1 MGNDI
6 DLNLYKVFY
15 TVATVGNITK
25 AAEELYISQPA
36 VTKAIHTLETNL
48 GGVLF
53 IRTKKGVTLTEEGK
67 VLLGYV
73 KNILTEARNAE
84 NKFNSLIKLEEGK
97 IRIGASAT
105 VSKHFLMP
113 YIAEFHRMYPN
124 IDIEITNELTV
135 NLMSD
140 LRNGYVDFLV
150 TNLPTKEALDMDITV
165 CAKLHDTF
173 AVSEKYLPREEN
185 KEKVYA
191 LNELLDHKIVT
202 QKEPSNTR
210 AFLNHYMKSNGIDFK
225 PDIEIVSY
233 ALVTEFVKAGFGIGY
248 ITKEFAKGELERE
261 EIYELKVVPKIESR
275 ELGIVTLKN
284 SALNYA
290 ASKFV
295 EIILKDIKEK

>member
-124 IDIEITNELTV
+124 IDIEITNELTI
-135 NLMSD
+135 NLVSD

-173 AVSEKYLPREEN
+173 AVSESYLE
-185 KEKVYA
+185 KE
-191 LNELLDHKIVT
+191 D
-202 QKEPSNTR
+202 KE
-210 AFLNHYMKSNGIDFK
+210 
-225 PDIEIVSY
+225 
-233 ALVTEFVKAGFGIGY
+233 
-248 ITKEFAKGELERE
+248 
-261 EIYELKVVPKIESR
+261 
-275 ELGIVTLKN
+275 
-284 SALNYA
+284 
-290 ASKFV
+290 
-295 EIILKDIKEK
+295 

>member
-67 VLLGYV
+67 VLLSYV

-113 YIAEFHRMYPN
+113 YIAEFHKMYPN
-124 IDIEITNELTV
+124 IDIEITNELTI
-135 NLMSD
+135 NLISD

-173 AVSEKYLPREEN
+173 AVSEKYLK
-185 KEKVYA
+185 KEDKEYT
-191 LNELLDHKIVT
+191 LNEILEHKIVT

-210 AFLNHYMKSNGIDFK
+210 AFLNNYMKSNGIDFK

-233 ALVTEFVKAGFGIGY
+233 ALVTEFIKAGFGIGY
-248 ITKEFAKGELERE
+248 ITKEFAKQELETN
-261 EIYELKVVPKIESR
+261 EIYELKVTPKIESR

-295 EIILKDIKEK
+295 EIILKDINK

>member
-15 TVATVGNITK
+15 TVANVGNITK

-67 VLLGYV
+67 VLLSYV

-113 YIAEFHRMYPN
+113 YIAEFHRLYPN
-124 IDIEITNELTV
+124 IDIEITNKLTV

-150 TNLPTKEALDMDITV
+150 TNLPTKEALDMEITV

-173 AVSEKYLPREEN
+173 AVSEKYLAKEN
-185 KEKVYA
+185 KLYT
-191 LNELLDHKIVT
+191 LNELLEYKIVT

-210 AFLNHYMKSNGIDFK
+210 AFLNNYMKSNGIDFK

-233 ALVTEFVKAGFGIGY
+233 GLVTEFINAGFGVGY
-248 ITKEFAKGELERE
+248 ITKEFAKEELASGKF
-261 EIYELKVVPKIESR
+261 YELRVKPEVHER

-295 EIILKDIKEK
+295 ELMLKDIK

>member
-124 IDIEITNELTV
+124 IDIEITNELTI
-135 NLMSD
+135 NLISD

-173 AVSEKYLPREEN
+173 AVSKKYLE
-185 KEKVYA
+185 KEDKVYT
-191 LNELLDHKIVT
+191 LNEILEYKIIT

-210 AFLNHYMKSNGIDFK
+210 AFLNNYMKSNGIDFK

-233 ALVTEFVKAGFGIGY
+233 ALVTEFIKAGFGIGY
-248 ITKEFAKGELERE
+248 ITKEFAKTELESG
-261 EIYELKVVPKIESR
+261 EIYELKVTPKIESR

-295 EIILKDIKEK
+295 EIILKDINK

>member
-67 VLLGYV
+67 VLLSYV

-113 YIAEFHRMYPN
+113 YIAEFHKMYPN
-124 IDIEITNELTV
+124 I
-135 NLMSD
+135 
-140 LRNGYVDFLV
+140 
-150 TNLPTKEALDMDITV
+150 
-165 CAKLHDTF
+165 
-173 AVSEKYLPREEN
+173 
-185 KEKVYA
+185 
-191 LNELLDHKIVT
+191 
-202 QKEPSNTR
+202 
-210 AFLNHYMKSNGIDFK
+210 
-225 PDIEIVSY
+225 DIEIVSY
-233 ALVTEFVKAGFGIGY
+233 ALVTEFIKAWFGIGY
-248 ITKEFAKGELERE
+248 ITKEFAKQELETN
-261 EIYELKVVPKIESR
+261 EIYELKVTPKIESR

-295 EIILKDIKEK
+295 EIILKDINK

>member
-1 MGNDI
+1 MGNEI

-25 AAEELYISQPA
+25 AADELYISQPA

-113 YIAEFHRMYPN
+113 YIAEFHRLYPN
-124 IDIEITNELTV
+124 IDIEITNELTI
-135 NLMSD
+135 NLISD

-173 AVSEKYLPREEN
+173 AVSEKYLEKEN
-185 KEKVYA
+185 KEYTLK
-191 LNELLDHKIVT
+191 ELLEHKIVT

-210 AFLNHYMKSNGIDFK
+210 AFLNNYMKANGVEFK

-233 ALVTEFVKAGFGIGY
+233 GLVTEFVKAGFGIGY
-248 ITKEFAKGELERE
+248 ITKEFAKTELESGEL
-261 EIYELKVVPKIESR
+261 YELNVVPKVEER

-284 SALNYA
+284 SALSYA
-290 ASKFV
+290 ASKFI
-295 EIILKDIKEK
+295 ELILRDVKESK

>member
-15 TVATVGNITK
+15 TVAIVGNITK

-67 VLLGYV
+67 VLLSYV

-113 YIAEFHRMYPN
+113 YIAEFHRLYPN

-173 AVSEKYLPREEN
+173 AVSEKYLT
-185 KEKVYA
+185 KKDKVYT
-191 LNELLDHKIVT
+191 LKEVLEHKIIT

-210 AFLNHYMKSNGIDFK
+210 AFLNNYMKSNEVDFK

-233 ALVTEFVKAGFGIGY
+233 ALVTEFIKAGFGVGY
-248 ITKEFAKGELERE
+248 ITKEFAKAELEKGE
-261 EIYELKVVPKIESR
+261 FYELKVKPEIESR

-284 SALNYA
+284 SSLNYA

-295 EIILKDIKEK
+295 EIILRDINK